1 MQMNSIVMAIAGG
14 ERIFKLLDEKPEVD
28 DGYVTLVR
36 AKKVDGNIV
45 ECENRTGMWAWKHYH
60 KDTDTTTYVEMKGEI
75 VFNGVDF
82 GYTDDKIVLH
92 DVKPV
97 SYTHLNEKEKIVS
110 IEDININDVFV
121 VKPGENIPVDGIVI
135 DGFGAVDES
144 AITGESIPVDKTV
157 GSKVSSAGVNQ
168 SGYLKCCLLYTS
180 SVLPE
185 P

>member
-1 MQMNSIVMAIAGG
+1 MGPFNAQIGNVSYVLCAFIGAIIAIKGIAGFTMTPGSLISFLTYNKQFAQPINQITMQMNSIVMAIAGG

-82 GYTDDKIVLH
+82 GYTDDKIV
-92 DVKPV
+92 
-97 SYTHLNEKEKIVS
+97 
-110 IEDININDVFV
+110 
-121 VKPGENIPVDGIVI
+121 
-135 DGFGAVDES
+135 
-144 AITGESIPVDKTV
+144 
-157 GSKVSSAGVNQ
+157 
-168 SGYLKCCLLYTS
+168 
-180 SVLPE
+180 SVM
-185 P
+185 